1 MIVYFKQNDR
11 LVFEFKDSLDKKSG
25 NIVAGYK
32 MCWRKV
38 SDINDESRHQ
48 HQDLVTIIK
57 YQSSTCRNKLR
68 AEIGHQYNV
77 ADIDI
82 L

>member
-1 MIVYFKQNDR
+1 
-11 LVFEFKDSLDKKSG
+11 
-25 NIVAGYK
+25 
-32 MCWRKV
+32 MCCRKV
-38 SDINDESRHQ
+38 SDISDESRHQ